1 MKEGEVMNEKN
12 EFDILENA
20 ESSVTDRLEAEFPPR
35 DNREKEKIFRMS
47 ERKFN
52 NTSAPDTEKEQT
64 VSGVEVYRRPKWQ
77 RGLSI
82 AAACALVVG
91 GATGGTYAFNRFRN
105 TPAAESQLDT
115 RKKVAPFGDFSELEY
130 QLCDYDRDS
139 MITVTIEDS
148 PEAYG
153 YFELFSGPIISQQ
166 KRDKLADF
174 FNNYDYEEIAADT
187 DEAIGVVNEAVT
199 EAETI
204 DISTVKDAPAPINA
218 DESDPYFIYCR
229 DNEIKAVKI
238 YDVGEFG
245 VLNYTHFNFE
255 EQDGQYF
262 MTDDEMSVEGYKI
275 DYGLFKSTI
284 NEILSSEDEEETPT
298 KPEYKGV
305 APFGNFSEREYFIPG
320 GEDAEKQIF
329 VKADEETQIT
339 FGSGEVIS
347 AEQSKQ
353 IEELF
358 NSLEWNES
366 VEPKT
371 KPFWLVGIDRM
382 TFISMDG
389 SDFNMLSLNNDNNT
403 LTWYS
408 FKYETESEYEGMAN
422 YKRTEGSAR
431 QIKTYDIDYISLV
444 NKLSEIMGRDLG
456 YSIHNSFLNSDW
468 IMNDV
473 NAIHHEALSEEQKK
487 AVYEILSSCE
497 FKSAYNEETNADI
510 IDDCFGFTEEDYR
523 QMQQEEPDIPSQDFL
538 LNAYFSQV
546 TLTADHDSKHIVLN
560 IESHSDSTFFGYA
573 EYEVDE
579 NGQYANN
586 NYSVL
591 WNGTC
596 PDITVADR
604 IKSVVGSSDK
614 PSLPEIITDL
624 TTNDWRFLDTDPL
637 AENHLHYN
645 QIDLNMKYVDVN
657 GSERSSYLQMIY
669 GTDSI
674 SQEGLRRI
682 SDIISNNSWY
692 EVDNMDVLDLIRLP
706 DGSYPPSVELSMMDD
721 KHIYVLDF
729 TSGDGHTVLRIDAV
743 RYFIE
748 NGVYYLDNTP
758 DDVTNSIYGNTLVCD
773 NPIISQTIRE
783 AAAGN

>member
-91 GATGGTYAFNRFRN
+91 GATGGAYAFNRFRN

-115 RKKVAPFGDFSELEY
+115 QKKVAPFGDFSELEY
-130 QLCDYDRDS
+130 QLCDYNRDS
-139 MITVTIEDS
+139 MRTVTIEDS

-204 DISTVKDAPAPINA
+204 DISTIEDAPAPINA

-245 VLNYTHFNFE
+245 VLNYTHFNFD

-284 NEILSSEDEEETPT
+284 NEILSSEDEEKTPT
-298 KPEYKGV
+298 EPEYKGV

-339 FGSGEVIS
+339 FGSGEIIS
-347 AEQSKQ
+347 PEQSKQ

-389 SDFNMLSLNNDNNT
+389 SDFNMLSLNGDNNT
-403 LTWYS
+403 LTWVS

-468 IMNDV
+468 STEDDRV
-473 NAIHHEALSEEQKK
+473 LLSEEQKR
-487 AVYEILSSCE
+487 AIYELLSSCDFDQASE
-497 FKSAYNEETNADI
+497 SPKPISPDANLVLSREENNGTH
-510 IDDCFGFTEEDYR
+510 
-523 QMQQEEPDIPSQDFL
+523 
-538 LNAYFSQV
+538 
-546 TLTADHDSKHIVLN
+546 TLLN
-560 IESHSDSTFFGYA
+560 IESNPDSTIFGYVN
-573 EYEVDE
+573 YEVDE
-579 NGQYANN
+579 SGQY
-586 NYSVL
+586 
-591 WNGTC
+591 NGSDNTVMWLGSC
-596 PDITVADR
+596 PDNTIEEKISEILGRSTNA
-604 IKSVVGSSDK
+604 
-614 PSLPEIITDL
+614 PLPEVITDL
-624 TTNDWRFLDTDPL
+624 TTNDWRFLDLDL
-637 AENHLHYN
+637 NSENHLHYDVV
-645 QIDLNMKYVDVN
+645 DLNMKYVDVN
-657 GSERSSYLQMIY
+657 NSERSYLQMIY
-669 GTDSI
+669 GTDSV
-674 SQEGLRRI
+674 SKEGLSRI
-682 SDIISNNSWY
+682 SDIISNSGWY

-743 RYFIE
+743 SYFIE

-783 AAAGN
+783 AAKGK

>member
-1 MKEGEVMNEKN
+1 MKEKN

-115 RKKVAPFGDFSELEY
+115 QKKVAPFGDFSELEY
-130 QLCDYDRDS
+130 QLCDYNRDS
-139 MITVTIEDS
+139 MRTVTIEDS

-204 DISTVKDAPAPINA
+204 DISTIEDAPAPINA

-245 VLNYTHFNFE
+245 VLNYTHFNFD

-275 DYGLFKSTI
+275 DYDLFKSTI

-298 KPEYKGV
+298 EPEYKGV
-305 APFGNFSEREYFIPG
+305 APFGNFSEHEYFIPG

-389 SDFNMLSLNNDNNT
+389 SDFNMLSLNGDNNT
-403 LTWYS
+403 LTWDS
-408 FKYETESEYEGMAN
+408 FRYETESEYEGMAT

-456 YSIHNSFLNSDW
+456 YSIHNDFINSDW
-468 IMNDV
+468 FTGSDREI
-473 NAIHHEALSEEQKK
+473 LSEEQKK
-487 AVYEILSSCE
+487 AIYELLSSCDFE
-497 FKSAYNEETNADI
+497 QMSAPAITPQAYLVLFREEND
-510 IDDCFGFTEEDYR
+510 G
-523 QMQQEEPDIPSQDFL
+523 
-538 LNAYFSQV
+538 
-546 TLTADHDSKHIVLN
+546 TLTALN
-560 IESHSDSTFFGYA
+560 IESHPDSTLFGCVH
-573 EYEVDE
+573 YEVDK
-579 NGQYANN
+579 NGQYNGSN
-586 NYSVL
+586 GSVM
-591 WNGTC
+591 WVGSC
-596 PDITVADR
+596 PDNTIE
-604 IKSVVGSSDK
+604 DK
-614 PSLPEIITDL
+614 ILKILGRSKLPEVITDL
-624 TTNDWRFLDTDPL
+624 TANDWRFRDLDL
-637 AENHLHYN
+637 NSENHLHYDVV
-645 QIDLNMKYVDVN
+645 DLNTKYTDGYDN
-657 GSERSSYLQMIY
+657 SYLQMIY

-674 SQEGLRRI
+674 PEDKLKLI
-682 SDIISNNSWY
+682 SDLLDSTAWY
-692 EVDNMDVLDLIRLP
+692 EIDYTEQHDLLFPDDNYDATQCI
-706 DGSYPPSVELSMMDD
+706 ELSMMDD
-721 KHIYVLDF
+721 DHIFVMQLIEGENN
-729 TSGDGHTVLRIDAV
+729 TSLRIDAQS
-743 RYFIE
+743 FFEE
-748 NGVYYLDNTP
+748 NGTKYLDAP
-758 DDVTNSIYGNTLVCD
+758 DDICLEVTDKILMCD
-773 NPIISQTIRE
+773 DPELIDNIKRII
-783 AAAGN
+783 AG

>member
-91 GATGGTYAFNRFRN
+91 GATGGAYAFNRFRN

-115 RKKVAPFGDFSELEY
+115 QKKVAPFGDFSELEY
-130 QLCDYDRDS
+130 QLCDYNRNS
-139 MITVTIEDS
+139 MRTVTIEDS

-204 DISTVKDAPAPINA
+204 DISTLEDAPAPINA

-229 DNEIKAVKI
+229 DNEIRAVKI

-245 VLNYTHFNFE
+245 VLNYTHFNFD

-305 APFGNFSEREYFIPG
+305 APFGNFSEHEYFIPG

-347 AEQSKQ
+347 PEQSKQ

-371 KPFWLVGIDRM
+371 KPFWLVGIEWM

-389 SDFNMLSLNNDNNT
+389 SDFNMLSLNGDNNT
-403 LTWYS
+403 LTWDS
-408 FKYETESEYEGMAN
+408 FRYETESEYDGMAN
-422 YKRTEGSAR
+422 YKRTEDSAR
-431 QIKTYDIDYISLV
+431 RIKTYDIDYISLV
-444 NKLSEIMGRDLG
+444 NKLSEIMGKDLG

-468 IMNDV
+468 STEDDRV
-473 NAIHHEALSEEQKK
+473 LLSEEQKR
-487 AVYEILSSCE
+487 AIYELLSSCDFDQASE
-497 FKSAYNEETNADI
+497 SPKQISPDANLVLSREENNGTH
-510 IDDCFGFTEEDYR
+510 
-523 QMQQEEPDIPSQDFL
+523 
-538 LNAYFSQV
+538 
-546 TLTADHDSKHIVLN
+546 TLLN
-560 IESHSDSTFFGYA
+560 IESNPDSTIFGYVN
-573 EYEVDE
+573 YEVDE
-579 NGQYANN
+579 NGQY
-586 NYSVL
+586 
-591 WNGTC
+591 NGSDNTVMWLGSC
-596 PDITVADR
+596 PDNTIEEKISEILGRSKNA
-604 IKSVVGSSDK
+604 
-614 PSLPEIITDL
+614 PLPEVITDL
-624 TTNDWRFLDTDPL
+624 TTNDWRFLDTNPL

-645 QIDLNMKYVDVN
+645 QIDLNMKYVDVDD
-657 GSERSSYLQMIY
+657 SENSWLQMIY

-674 SQEGLRRI
+674 SQEGLSRI
-682 SDIISNNSWY
+682 SDIINTDGWY
-692 EVDNMDVLDLIRLP
+692 EGDSTDLIRLP
-706 DGSYPPSVELSMMDD
+706 DGSYAPSSVELSMMDD
-721 KHIYVLDF
+721 EHIFVLYF
-729 TSGDGHTVLRIDAV
+729 TSNGERTTLSIHVES
-743 RYFIE
+743 YFIE

-758 DDVTNSIYGNTLVCD
+758 DDVTTAINGKIFCCD
-773 NPIISQTIRE
+773 DPQIVQLIRE
-783 AAAGN
+783 AATGN

>member
-1 MKEGEVMNEKN
+1 MMKEGEVMKEKN

-91 GATGGTYAFNRFRN
+91 GATGGAYAFNRFRN

-115 RKKVAPFGDFSELEY
+115 QKKVAPFGDFSELEY
-130 QLCDYDRDS
+130 QLCDYNRDS
-139 MITVTIEDS
+139 MRTVTIEDS

-204 DISTVKDAPAPINA
+204 DISTIEDAPAPINA

-245 VLNYTHFNFE
+245 VLNYTHFNFD

-284 NEILSSEDEEETPT
+284 NEILSSEDEEKTPT
-298 KPEYKGV
+298 EPEYKGV

-339 FGSGEVIS
+339 FGSGEIIS
-347 AEQSKQ
+347 PEQSKQ

-389 SDFNMLSLNNDNNT
+389 SDFNMLSLNGDNNT
-403 LTWYS
+403 LTWVS

-431 QIKTYDIDYISLV
+431 RIKTYDIDYISLV

-468 IMNDV
+468 STEDDRV
-473 NAIHHEALSEEQKK
+473 LLSEEQKR
-487 AVYEILSSCE
+487 AIYELLSSCDFDQASE
-497 FKSAYNEETNADI
+497 SPKPISPDANLVLSREENNGTH
-510 IDDCFGFTEEDYR
+510 
-523 QMQQEEPDIPSQDFL
+523 
-538 LNAYFSQV
+538 
-546 TLTADHDSKHIVLN
+546 TLLN
-560 IESHSDSTFFGYA
+560 IESNPDSTIFGYVN
-573 EYEVDE
+573 YEVDE
-579 NGQYANN
+579 SGQY
-586 NYSVL
+586 
-591 WNGTC
+591 NGSDNTVMWLGSC
-596 PDITVADR
+596 PDNTIEEKISEILGRSTNA
-604 IKSVVGSSDK
+604 
-614 PSLPEIITDL
+614 PLPEVITDL
-624 TTNDWRFLDTDPL
+624 TTNDWRFLDLDL
-637 AENHLHYN
+637 NSENHLHYDVV
-645 QIDLNMKYVDVN
+645 DLNMKYVDVN
-657 GSERSSYLQMIY
+657 NSERSYLQMIY
-669 GTDSI
+669 GTDSV
-674 SQEGLRRI
+674 SKEGLSRI
-682 SDIISNNSWY
+682 SDIISNSGWY

-743 RYFIE
+743 SYFIE

-783 AAAGN
+783 AAKGK

>member
-35 DNREKEKIFRMS
+35 DDTEKEKIFRMS

-91 GATGGTYAFNRFRN
+91 GATGGAYAFNRFRN

-115 RKKVAPFGDFSELEY
+115 KKKVAPFGDFSELEY
-130 QLCDYDRDS
+130 QLCDYNRDS
-139 MITVTIEDS
+139 MRTVTIEDS

-199 EAETI
+199 GAETI
-204 DISTVKDAPAPINA
+204 NISTIEDAPAPINT
-218 DESDPYFIYCR
+218 DESNPYFIYCR

-245 VLNYTHFNFE
+245 VLNYTHFNFD

-298 KPEYKGV
+298 EPEYKGV
-305 APFGNFSEREYFIPG
+305 APFGNFSEHEYFIPG

-347 AEQSKQ
+347 PEQSKQ
-353 IEELF
+353 IEKLF

-382 TFISMDG
+382 TFVSMDG
-389 SDFNMLSLNNDNNT
+389 SDFNMLSLNGDNNT
-403 LTWYS
+403 LTWDS
-408 FKYETESEYEGMAN
+408 FRYETESEYEGMAN

-456 YSIHNSFLNSDW
+456 YSIHNDFINSDW
-468 IMNDV
+468 FTESDRKI
-473 NAIHHEALSEEQKK
+473 LSEEQKS
-487 AVYEILSSCE
+487 AIYELLSNCDFE
-497 FKSAYNEETNADI
+497 QMSAPAITPQAYLVLFREEND
-510 IDDCFGFTEEDYR
+510 G
-523 QMQQEEPDIPSQDFL
+523 
-538 LNAYFSQV
+538 
-546 TLTADHDSKHIVLN
+546 TLTALN
-560 IESHSDSTFFGYA
+560 IESHPDSTLFGYVN
-573 EYEVDE
+573 YEVDE
-579 NGQYANN
+579 NGQYNGSN
-586 NYSVL
+586 GSVM
-591 WNGTC
+591 WVGSC
-596 PDITVADR
+596 PDNTIE
-604 IKSVVGSSDK
+604 DK
-614 PSLPEIITDL
+614 ILKILGRSKIPEVITDL
-624 TTNDWRFLDTDPL
+624 TANDWRFLDTDPL

-657 GSERSSYLQMIY
+657 NSERSYLQMIY

-674 SQEGLRRI
+674 SKEGLSRI
-682 SDIISNNSWY
+682 SDIISNSGWY

-783 AAAGN
+783 AAKGK

>member
-82 AAACALVVG
+82 AAACALIVG
-91 GATGGTYAFNRFRN
+91 GATGGAYAFNRFRN

-115 RKKVAPFGDFSELEY
+115 QKKVAPFGDFSELEY
-130 QLCDYDRDS
+130 KIKNINMDNMKKVMIPADDEPDS
-139 MITVTIEDS
+139 FIPVWDGEN
-148 PEAYG
+148 
-153 YFELFSGPIISQQ
+153 ISQQ
-166 KRDKLADF
+166 KRDKLADL
-174 FNNYDYEEIAADT
+174 FNNYDYESVEIDVTGYGGMTDEELAEMYDTLLEQHNAQEIPSFCLDSNNMVRDVFIHDIEDDEGSDT
-187 DEAIGVVNEAVT
+187 DLGGIIYT
-199 EAETI
+199 
-204 DISTVKDAPAPINA
+204 
-218 DESDPYFIYCR
+218 YFS
-229 DNEIKAVKI
+229 
-238 YDVGEFG
+238 
-245 VLNYTHFNFE
+245 YT
-255 EQDGQYF
+255 EQDGQLV
-262 MTDDEMSVEGYKI
+262 MSDEQISAEAYKI

-298 KPEYKGV
+298 EPEYKGV

-347 AEQSKQ
+347 PEQSKQ
-353 IEELF
+353 IEDLF

-389 SDFNMLSLNNDNNT
+389 SDFNMLTLNGDNNT
-403 LTWYS
+403 LTWDS
-408 FKYETESEYEGMAN
+408 FRYETESEYEGMVN

-473 NAIHHEALSEEQKK
+473 NAIHHEALSEEQKR

-497 FKSAYNEETNADI
+497 FKSAYNEETNAAI
-510 IDDCFGFTEEDYR
+510 IDDGLDFTEEDYR
-523 QMQQEEPDIPSQDFL
+523 QIQQEEPDIPSQDFL

-546 TLTADHDSKHIVLN
+546 TLTADHDGKHIVLN
-560 IESHSDSTFFGYA
+560 IESHPDSTFFGYA

-579 NGQYANN
+579 NGQYASND
-586 NYSVL
+586 YSVL

-596 PDITVADR
+596 PDSTVADR

-624 TTNDWRFLDTDPL
+624 TTNDWRFLDTNPL

-645 QIDLNMKYVDVN
+645 QIDLNMKYVDGN
-657 GSERSSYLQMIY
+657 EKAWRQMIY

-674 SQEGLRRI
+674 SQEGLRSI

-721 KHIYVLDF
+721 KHIFVLDF

-773 NPIISQTIRE
+773 IPIVSETIRE

>member
-91 GATGGTYAFNRFRN
+91 GATGGAYAFNRFRN

-115 RKKVAPFGDFSELEY
+115 QKKVAPFGDFSELEY
-130 QLCDYDRDS
+130 QLCDYKRDS
-139 MITVTIEDS
+139 MRTVTIEDS

-204 DISTVKDAPAPINA
+204 DISTIEDAPAPINA

-245 VLNYTHFNFE
+245 VLNYTHFNFD

-262 MTDDEMSVEGYKI
+262 MTDDEMSVEAYKI

-298 KPEYKGV
+298 EPEYKGV
-305 APFGNFSEREYFIPG
+305 APFGNFSEHEYFIPG

-329 VKADEETQIT
+329 MRADEETQIT

-347 AEQSKQ
+347 PEQSKQ

-389 SDFNMLSLNNDNNT
+389 SDFNMLSLNGDNNT
-403 LTWYS
+403 LTWDS
-408 FKYETESEYEGMAN
+408 FRYETESEYECMAN
-422 YKRTEGSAR
+422 YKRTEDSAR

-456 YSIHNSFLNSDW
+456 YSIHNSFLNHDW
-468 IMNDV
+468 YADIPDGDV
-473 NAIHHEALSEEQKK
+473 RTTKHITEDQRKNIYDL
-487 AVYEILSSCE
+487 LSSCE
-497 FKSAYNEETNADI
+497 FSPLTSKQCNDIFSDYSPFDKETVSEDCIILSYDDSLSSEMMQLLISDHNGKVYIGETLSQLNSDSSYDTRSNEVYSCNDPELITKLIGI
-510 IDDCFGFTEEDYR
+510 IDD
-523 QMQQEEPDIPSQDFL
+523 
-538 LNAYFSQV
+538 
-546 TLTADHDSKHIVLN
+546 TLSFND
-560 IESHSDSTFFGYA
+560 
-573 EYEVDE
+573 
-579 NGQYANN
+579 
-586 NYSVL
+586 
-591 WNGTC
+591 
-596 PDITVADR
+596 
-604 IKSVVGSSDK
+604 
-614 PSLPEIITDL
+614 LPEVITDL
-624 TTNDWRFLDTDPL
+624 TTNDWRFLDLDL
-637 AENHLHYN
+637 NSENHLHYDVV
-645 QIDLNMKYVDVN
+645 DLNMKYVDN
-657 GSERSSYLQMIY
+657 SENSWLQMIY

-674 SQEGLRRI
+674 SQEGLRSI

-721 KHIYVLDF
+721 KHIFVLDF

>member
-12 EFDILENA
+12 EFDILENT

-91 GATGGTYAFNRFRN
+91 GATGGAYAFNRFRN

-115 RKKVAPFGDFSELEY
+115 QKKVAPFGDFSELEY
-130 QLCDYDRDS
+130 KIKNIDMDNMKKVMMPADDKPDS
-139 MITVTIEDS
+139 FIPVWDGEN
-148 PEAYG
+148 
-153 YFELFSGPIISQQ
+153 ISQQ
-166 KRDKLADF
+166 KRDKLADL
-174 FNNYDYEEIAADT
+174 FNNYDYESVEIDVTGYGGMTDEELAEMYDTLLEQHNAQEIPSFCLDSNNMVRDVFIHDIEDDEGSDT
-187 DEAIGVVNEAVT
+187 DLGSIIYT
-199 EAETI
+199 
-204 DISTVKDAPAPINA
+204 
-218 DESDPYFIYCR
+218 YFS
-229 DNEIKAVKI
+229 
-238 YDVGEFG
+238 
-245 VLNYTHFNFE
+245 YT
-255 EQDGQYF
+255 EQDGQLV
-262 MTDDEMSVEGYKI
+262 MPDEQISAEAYKI

-298 KPEYKGV
+298 EPEYKGV

-347 AEQSKQ
+347 AEQRKQ

-389 SDFNMLSLNNDNNT
+389 SDFNMLSLNGDNNT
-403 LTWYS
+403 LTWDS

-422 YKRTEGSAR
+422 YKRTEDSAR

-456 YSIHNSFLNSDW
+456 YSIHNDFINSDW
-468 IMNDV
+468 FTENDRV
-473 NAIHHEALSEEQKK
+473 LLSEEQKK
-487 AVYEILSSCE
+487 AIYELLSSCDFE
-497 FKSAYNEETNADI
+497 QMSAPAITPQAYLVLFREEKDGA
-510 IDDCFGFTEEDYR
+510 
-523 QMQQEEPDIPSQDFL
+523 
-538 LNAYFSQV
+538 
-546 TLTADHDSKHIVLN
+546 LTALN
-560 IESHSDSTFFGYA
+560 IESHPDSTLFGCVN
-573 EYEVDE
+573 YEVDE
-579 NGQYANN
+579 NGQYNRSN
-586 NYSVL
+586 GSVM
-591 WNGTC
+591 WVGSC
-596 PDITVADR
+596 PDNTIE
-604 IKSVVGSSDK
+604 DK
-614 PSLPEIITDL
+614 ILKILGRSKIPEVITDL

-657 GSERSSYLQMIY
+657 DSERSSYLQMIY

-674 SQEGLRRI
+674 SQEGLRSI

-721 KHIYVLDF
+721 KHIFVLDF

>member
-20 ESSVTDRLEAEFPPR
+20 ESSITDRLEAEFPPR

-91 GATGGTYAFNRFRN
+91 GATGGAYAFNRFRN

-115 RKKVAPFGDFSELEY
+115 PKKVAPFGDFSELEY
-130 QLCDYDRDS
+130 QLCDYNRDS

-204 DISTVKDAPAPINA
+204 DISTIEDAPAPINA

-229 DNEIKAVKI
+229 DKEIKAVKI

-245 VLNYTHFNFE
+245 VLNYTHFNFD

-298 KPEYKGV
+298 EPEYKGV
-305 APFGNFSEREYFIPG
+305 APFGNFSEHEYFIPG

-347 AEQSKQ
+347 PEQSKQ

-389 SDFNMLSLNNDNNT
+389 SDFNMLSLNGDNNT
-403 LTWYS
+403 LTWDS
-408 FKYETESEYEGMAN
+408 FRYETESEYDGMAN

-468 IMNDV
+468 FTENDRV
-473 NAIHHEALSEEQKK
+473 LLLEEQKR
-487 AVYEILSSCE
+487 AIYELLSSCDFDQASE
-497 FKSAYNEETNADI
+497 SPKPISPDADLVLFREENNGTH
-510 IDDCFGFTEEDYR
+510 
-523 QMQQEEPDIPSQDFL
+523 
-538 LNAYFSQV
+538 
-546 TLTADHDSKHIVLN
+546 TLLN
-560 IESHSDSTFFGYA
+560 IESNPDSTIFGYVN
-573 EYEVDE
+573 YEVDE
-579 NGQYANN
+579 NGQY
-586 NYSVL
+586 
-591 WNGTC
+591 NGSDNTVMWLGSC
-596 PDITVADR
+596 PDNTIEEK
-604 IKSVVGSSDK
+604 ISEILGKSK
-614 PSLPEIITDL
+614 NAPLPEIITDL
-624 TTNDWRFLDTDPL
+624 TTNDWRFLDTDL
-637 AENHLHYN
+637 NSENHLHYDVV
-645 QIDLNMKYVDVN
+645 DLNMKYVDN
-657 GSERSSYLQMIY
+657 SENSENSWLQMIY
-669 GTDSI
+669 GIDSI
-674 SQEGLRRI
+674 PEDKLKLI
-682 SDIISNNSWY
+682 SDLLNSTAWY
-692 EVDNMDVLDLIRLP
+692 ESDYTEQHDLLFPDDNYDATQCI
-706 DGSYPPSVELSMMDD
+706 ELSMMDD
-721 KHIYVLDF
+721 DHIFVMQLIEGENN
-729 TSGDGHTVLRIDAV
+729 TSLRIDAQS
-743 RYFIE
+743 FFEE
-748 NGVYYLDNTP
+748 NGTKYLDDP
-758 DDVTNSIYGNTLVCD
+758 DDICLEVTDKILMCD
-773 NPIISQTIRE
+773 DPELIDNIKRII
-783 AAAGN
+783 AG

>member
-1 MKEGEVMNEKN
+1 MKEGEVMKEKN

-64 VSGVEVYRRPKWQ
+64 VSDVEVYRRPKWQ

-91 GATGGTYAFNRFRN
+91 GATGGAYAFNRFRN

-115 RKKVAPFGDFSELEY
+115 QKKVAPFGDFSELEY
-130 QLCDYDRDS
+130 QLCDYNRDS
-139 MITVTIEDS
+139 MRTVTIEDS

-204 DISTVKDAPAPINA
+204 DISTIEDAPAPINA

-245 VLNYTHFNFE
+245 VLNYTHFNFD

-284 NEILSSEDEEETPT
+284 NEILSSEDEEKTPT
-298 KPEYKGV
+298 EPEYKGV

-339 FGSGEVIS
+339 FGSGEIIS
-347 AEQSKQ
+347 PEQSKQ

-389 SDFNMLSLNNDNNT
+389 SDFNMLSLNGDNNT
-403 LTWYS
+403 LTWVS

-468 IMNDV
+468 STEDDRV
-473 NAIHHEALSEEQKK
+473 LLSEEQKR
-487 AVYEILSSCE
+487 AIYELLSSCDFDQASE
-497 FKSAYNEETNADI
+497 SPKPISPDANLVLSREENNGTH
-510 IDDCFGFTEEDYR
+510 
-523 QMQQEEPDIPSQDFL
+523 
-538 LNAYFSQV
+538 
-546 TLTADHDSKHIVLN
+546 TLLN
-560 IESHSDSTFFGYA
+560 IESNPDSTIFGYVN
-573 EYEVDE
+573 YEVDE
-579 NGQYANN
+579 SGQY
-586 NYSVL
+586 
-591 WNGTC
+591 NGSDNTVMWLGSC
-596 PDITVADR
+596 PDNTIEEKISEILGRSTNA
-604 IKSVVGSSDK
+604 
-614 PSLPEIITDL
+614 PLPEVITDL
-624 TTNDWRFLDTDPL
+624 TTNDWRFLDLDL
-637 AENHLHYN
+637 NSENHLHYDVV
-645 QIDLNMKYVDVN
+645 DLNMKYVDVN
-657 GSERSSYLQMIY
+657 NSERSYLQMIY
-669 GTDSI
+669 GTDSV
-674 SQEGLRRI
+674 SKEGLSRI
-682 SDIISNNSWY
+682 SDIISNSGWY

-743 RYFIE
+743 SYFIE

-783 AAAGN
+783 AAKGK

>member
-1 MKEGEVMNEKN
+1 MMKEGEVMKEKN

-64 VSGVEVYRRPKWQ
+64 VSDVEVYRRPKWQ

-91 GATGGTYAFNRFRN
+91 GATGGAYAFNRFRN

-115 RKKVAPFGDFSELEY
+115 QKKVAPFGDFSELEY
-130 QLCDYDRDS
+130 QLCDYNRDS
-139 MITVTIEDS
+139 MRTVTIEDS

-204 DISTVKDAPAPINA
+204 DISTIEDAPAPINA

-245 VLNYTHFNFE
+245 VLNYTHFNFD

-284 NEILSSEDEEETPT
+284 NEILSSEDEEKTPT
-298 KPEYKGV
+298 EPEYKGV

-339 FGSGEVIS
+339 FGSGEIIS
-347 AEQSKQ
+347 PEQSKQ

-389 SDFNMLSLNNDNNT
+389 SDFNMLSLNGDNNT
-403 LTWYS
+403 LTWVS

-468 IMNDV
+468 STEDDRV
-473 NAIHHEALSEEQKK
+473 LLSEEQKR
-487 AVYEILSSCE
+487 AIYELLSSCDFDQASE
-497 FKSAYNEETNADI
+497 SPKPISPDANLVLSREENNGTH
-510 IDDCFGFTEEDYR
+510 
-523 QMQQEEPDIPSQDFL
+523 
-538 LNAYFSQV
+538 
-546 TLTADHDSKHIVLN
+546 TLLN
-560 IESHSDSTFFGYA
+560 IESNPDSTIFGYVN
-573 EYEVDE
+573 YEVDE
-579 NGQYANN
+579 SGQY
-586 NYSVL
+586 
-591 WNGTC
+591 NGSDNTVMWLGSC
-596 PDITVADR
+596 PDNTIEEKISEILGRSTNA
-604 IKSVVGSSDK
+604 
-614 PSLPEIITDL
+614 PLPEVITDL
-624 TTNDWRFLDTDPL
+624 TTNDWRFLDLDL
-637 AENHLHYN
+637 NSENHLHYDVV
-645 QIDLNMKYVDVN
+645 DLNMKYVDVN
-657 GSERSSYLQMIY
+657 NSERSYLQMIY
-669 GTDSI
+669 GTDSV
-674 SQEGLRRI
+674 SKEGLSRI
-682 SDIISNNSWY
+682 SDIISNSGWY

-743 RYFIE
+743 SYFIE

-783 AAAGN
+783 AAKGK

>member
-1 MKEGEVMNEKN
+1 MKEGEVMKEKN

-77 RGLSI
+77 RVLSI

-91 GATGGTYAFNRFRN
+91 GATGGTYALKRFRN

-115 RKKVAPFGDFSELEY
+115 QKKVAPFGDFSELEY
-130 QLCDYDRDS
+130 KIKNIDMDNMKKVMMPADDEPDS
-139 MITVTIEDS
+139 FIPVWDGEN
-148 PEAYG
+148 
-153 YFELFSGPIISQQ
+153 ISQQ
-166 KRDKLADF
+166 KRDKLADL
-174 FNNYDYEEIAADT
+174 FNNYDYESVEIDVTGYGGMTDEELAEMYDTLLEQHNAQEIPSFCLDSNNMVRDIFIHDIEDDEGSDT
-187 DEAIGVVNEAVT
+187 DLGSIIYT
-199 EAETI
+199 
-204 DISTVKDAPAPINA
+204 
-218 DESDPYFIYCR
+218 YFS
-229 DNEIKAVKI
+229 
-238 YDVGEFG
+238 
-245 VLNYTHFNFE
+245 YT
-255 EQDGQYF
+255 EQDGQLV
-262 MTDDEMSVEGYKI
+262 MPDEQISAEAYKI

-298 KPEYKGV
+298 EPEYKGV

-347 AEQSKQ
+347 PEQSKQ

-389 SDFNMLSLNNDNNT
+389 SDFNMLSLNGDNNT
-403 LTWYS
+403 LTWDS
-408 FKYETESEYEGMAN
+408 FRYETESEYDGMAT
-422 YKRTEGSAR
+422 YKRTEDSAR

-444 NKLSEIMGRDLG
+444 NKLSEIMGRDLE
-456 YSIHNSFLNSDW
+456 YSIHNDFINSDW
-468 IMNDV
+468 FTENDRV
-473 NAIHHEALSEEQKK
+473 LLSEEQKR
-487 AVYEILSSCE
+487 AIYELLSSCDFDQASE
-497 FKSAYNEETNADI
+497 SPKQISPDANLVLSREEKNGTH
-510 IDDCFGFTEEDYR
+510 
-523 QMQQEEPDIPSQDFL
+523 
-538 LNAYFSQV
+538 
-546 TLTADHDSKHIVLN
+546 TLLN
-560 IESHSDSTFFGYA
+560 IESNPDSTIFGYVN
-573 EYEVDE
+573 YEVDE
-579 NGQYANN
+579 NGQY
-586 NYSVL
+586 
-591 WNGTC
+591 NGSDNTVMWLGSC
-596 PDITVADR
+596 PDNTIE
-604 IKSVVGSSDK
+604 DK
-614 PSLPEIITDL
+614 ILKILGRSKNAPLPEVITDL

-657 GSERSSYLQMIY
+657 DSERSSYLQMIY

-674 SQEGLRRI
+674 SKEGLSRI

-721 KHIYVLDF
+721 KHIFVLDF

-748 NGVYYLDNTP
+748 NGVYYFDNTP

-783 AAAGN
+783 AAASN

>member
-91 GATGGTYAFNRFRN
+91 GATGGAYAFNRFRN

-115 RKKVAPFGDFSELEY
+115 QKKVAPFGDFSELEY
-130 QLCDYDRDS
+130 KIKNIDMDNMKKVMMPTDDEPDS
-139 MITVTIEDS
+139 FIPVWDGEN
-148 PEAYG
+148 
-153 YFELFSGPIISQQ
+153 ISQQ
-166 KRDKLADF
+166 KRDKLADL
-174 FNNYDYEEIAADT
+174 FNNYDYESVEIDVTGYGGMTDEELAEMYDTLLEQHNAQEIPSFCLDSNNMVRDVFIHDIEDDEDSDT
-187 DEAIGVVNEAVT
+187 DLGGIIYT
-199 EAETI
+199 
-204 DISTVKDAPAPINA
+204 
-218 DESDPYFIYCR
+218 YFS
-229 DNEIKAVKI
+229 
-238 YDVGEFG
+238 
-245 VLNYTHFNFE
+245 YT
-255 EQDGQYF
+255 EQDGQLV
-262 MTDDEMSVEGYKI
+262 MPDEQISAKAYKI

-298 KPEYKGV
+298 EPEYKGV
-305 APFGNFSEREYFIPG
+305 APFGNFSEHEYFIPG

-347 AEQSKQ
+347 PEQSKQ

-389 SDFNMLSLNNDNNT
+389 SDFNMLSLNGDNNT
-403 LTWYS
+403 LTWDS
-408 FKYETESEYEGMAN
+408 FRYETESEYEGMAN

-468 IMNDV
+468 IMDDV
-473 NAIHHEALSEEQKK
+473 NAIHHEALSDEQKR

-510 IDDCFGFTEEDYR
+510 IDNGLGFTEEDYR

-546 TLTADHDSKHIVLN
+546 TLTADHDGKHIVLN

-596 PDITVADR
+596 PDNTVADR
-604 IKSVVGSSDK
+604 IKNVVGSSDK
-614 PSLPEIITDL
+614 PSLPEVITDL
-624 TTNDWRFLDTDPL
+624 TTNDWRFLDTNPL

-645 QIDLNMKYVDVN
+645 QIDLNMKYVDN
-657 GSERSSYLQMIY
+657 SENSWLQMIY

-674 SQEGLRRI
+674 SQEGLRSI
-682 SDIISNNSWY
+682 SDIISNGSWY

-758 DDVTNSIYGNTLVCD
+758 DDMTNSIYGNTLVCD
-773 NPIISQTIRE
+773 IPIISQTIRE
-783 AAAGN
+783 AAASN

>member
-1 MKEGEVMNEKN
+1 MKEGEVMKEKN

-64 VSGVEVYRRPKWQ
+64 VSDVEVYRRPKWQ

-91 GATGGTYAFNRFRN
+91 GATGGAYAFNRFRN

-115 RKKVAPFGDFSELEY
+115 QKKVAPFGDFSELEY
-130 QLCDYDRDS
+130 QLCDYNRDS
-139 MITVTIEDS
+139 MRTVTIEDS

-204 DISTVKDAPAPINA
+204 DISTIEDAPAPINA

-245 VLNYTHFNFE
+245 VLNYTHFNFD

-284 NEILSSEDEEETPT
+284 NEILSSEDEEKTPT
-298 KPEYKGV
+298 EPEYKGV

-339 FGSGEVIS
+339 FGSGEIIS
-347 AEQSKQ
+347 PEQSKQ

-389 SDFNMLSLNNDNNT
+389 SDFNMLSLNGDNNT
-403 LTWYS
+403 LTWVS

-431 QIKTYDIDYISLV
+431 RIKTYDIDYISLV

-468 IMNDV
+468 STEDDRV
-473 NAIHHEALSEEQKK
+473 LLSEEQKR
-487 AVYEILSSCE
+487 AIYELLSSCDFDQASE
-497 FKSAYNEETNADI
+497 SPKPISPDANLVLSREENNGTH
-510 IDDCFGFTEEDYR
+510 
-523 QMQQEEPDIPSQDFL
+523 
-538 LNAYFSQV
+538 
-546 TLTADHDSKHIVLN
+546 TLLN
-560 IESHSDSTFFGYA
+560 IESNPDSTIFGYVN
-573 EYEVDE
+573 YEVDE
-579 NGQYANN
+579 SGQY
-586 NYSVL
+586 
-591 WNGTC
+591 NGSDNTVMWLGSC
-596 PDITVADR
+596 PDNTIEEKISEILGRSTNA
-604 IKSVVGSSDK
+604 
-614 PSLPEIITDL
+614 PLPEVITDL
-624 TTNDWRFLDTDPL
+624 TTNDWRFLDLDL
-637 AENHLHYN
+637 NSENHLHYDVV
-645 QIDLNMKYVDVN
+645 DLNMKYVDVN
-657 GSERSSYLQMIY
+657 NSERSYLQMIY
-669 GTDSI
+669 GTDSV
-674 SQEGLRRI
+674 SKEGLSRI
-682 SDIISNNSWY
+682 SDIISNSGWY

-743 RYFIE
+743 SYFIE

-783 AAAGN
+783 AAKGK

>member
-91 GATGGTYAFNRFRN
+91 GATGGAYAFSRFRN

-115 RKKVAPFGDFSELEY
+115 QKKVAPFGDFSELEY
-130 QLCDYDRDS
+130 QLCDYNRDS

-204 DISTVKDAPAPINA
+204 DISTIEDAPAPINA

-245 VLNYTHFNFE
+245 VLNYTHFNFD

-298 KPEYKGV
+298 EPEYKGV

-389 SDFNMLSLNNDNNT
+389 SDFNMLSLNGDNNT
-403 LTWYS
+403 LTWDS
-408 FKYETESEYEGMAN
+408 FRYETESEYEGMAN

-431 QIKTYDIDYISLV
+431 QIKTYDIDYVSLV
-444 NKLSEIMGRDLG
+444 NKLSEIMGRELG
-456 YSIHNSFLNSDW
+456 YSIHNDFINSDW
-468 IMNDV
+468 FTENDRV
-473 NAIHHEALSEEQKK
+473 LLSEEQKK
-487 AVYEILSSCE
+487 AIYELLSSCDFE
-497 FKSAYNEETNADI
+497 QMSAPAITPQAYLVLFREEND
-510 IDDCFGFTEEDYR
+510 G
-523 QMQQEEPDIPSQDFL
+523 
-538 LNAYFSQV
+538 
-546 TLTADHDSKHIVLN
+546 TLTALN
-560 IESHSDSTFFGYA
+560 IESHPDSTLFGCVH
-573 EYEVDE
+573 YEVDE
-579 NGQYANN
+579 NGQYNGSN
-586 NYSVL
+586 GSVM
-591 WNGTC
+591 WVGSC
-596 PDITVADR
+596 PDNTIE
-604 IKSVVGSSDK
+604 DK
-614 PSLPEIITDL
+614 ILKILGRSKIPEVITDL
-624 TTNDWRFLDTDPL
+624 TANDWRFLDTDPL

-645 QIDLNMKYVDVN
+645 HIDLNMKYVDVN

-674 SQEGLRRI
+674 SQEGLRSI

-783 AAAGN
+783 AATGN

>member
-1 MKEGEVMNEKN
+1 MKEGEVMKEKN

-91 GATGGTYAFNRFRN
+91 GATGGAYAFNRFRN

-115 RKKVAPFGDFSELEY
+115 QKKVAPFGDFSELEY
-130 QLCDYDRDS
+130 QLCDYNRNS
-139 MITVTIEDS
+139 MRTVTIENS

-204 DISTVKDAPAPINA
+204 DISTIEDAPAPINA

-245 VLNYTHFNFE
+245 VLNYTHFNFD

-298 KPEYKGV
+298 EPEYKGV

-347 AEQSKQ
+347 PEQSKQ
-353 IEELF
+353 IEDLF

-389 SDFNMLSLNNDNNT
+389 SDFNMLSLNGDNNT
-403 LTWYS
+403 LTWDS
-408 FKYETESEYEGMAN
+408 FRYETESEYEGMAT

-456 YSIHNSFLNSDW
+456 YSIHNGFLNHDW
-468 IMNDV
+468 HAAIPDGDV
-473 NAIHHEALSEEQKK
+473 RTTKHITEDQRKNIYDL
-487 AVYEILSSCE
+487 LSSCE
-497 FKSAYNEETNADI
+497 FSPLTSKQCNDIFSDYSPFNKETVSEDCITLSYDESNPEMMQLLISDHNGKVYIGETLSQLNSDSSYDTRSNEVYSCNDPELITKLIGI
-510 IDDCFGFTEEDYR
+510 IDD
-523 QMQQEEPDIPSQDFL
+523 
-538 LNAYFSQV
+538 
-546 TLTADHDSKHIVLN
+546 TLSFND
-560 IESHSDSTFFGYA
+560 
-573 EYEVDE
+573 
-579 NGQYANN
+579 
-586 NYSVL
+586 
-591 WNGTC
+591 
-596 PDITVADR
+596 
-604 IKSVVGSSDK
+604 
-614 PSLPEIITDL
+614 LPEVITDL

-645 QIDLNMKYVDVN
+645 QIDLNMKYVDFN
-657 GSERSSYLQMIY
+657 DSERSYLQMIY

-674 SQEGLRRI
+674 SQEGLRSI

-721 KHIYVLDF
+721 KHIFVLDF

-783 AAAGN
+783 AAASN